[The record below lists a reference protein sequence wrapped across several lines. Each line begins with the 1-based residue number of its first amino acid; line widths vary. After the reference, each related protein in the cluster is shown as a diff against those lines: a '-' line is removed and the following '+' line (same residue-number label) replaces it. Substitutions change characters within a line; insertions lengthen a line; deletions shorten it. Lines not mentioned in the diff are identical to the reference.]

1 MNSLLNRLLAISVL
15 SVLLAS
21 CGTTPPNSY
30 YLLSANSA
38 GQSPGKQSPSLGIG
52 PIEIPE
58 YLNRNGLVYNR
69 EENRLHIANYE
80 RWAEPIGSGIERVMT
95 LNLASLLNTENIQ
108 AFPWYRSEEPD
119 YGVQV
124 TVMLLDADDDQA
136 TLIAEWVI
144 QKPESGEILN
154 RRISQLYHNMPAGEV
169 SPSQIAPAYSHLLN
183 QLSEV
188 IAAAINEDIEK
199 ASAPSI
205 PH

>member
-1 MNSLLNRLLAISVL
+1 MNSLLNRLLTISVISL
-15 SVLLAS
+15 LLAS

-38 GQSPGKQSPSLGIG
+38 GQTPSKQSPSLGIG

-69 EENRLHIANYE
+69 EGNRLHIANYE
-80 RWAEPIGSGIERVMT
+80 RWAEPMGNGVERVMG
-95 LNLASLLNTENIQ
+95 LNLASLLNTENVQ

-119 YGVQV
+119 YGIQV
-124 TVMLLDADDDQA
+124 TVILLDADDDRA

-144 QKPESGEILN
+144 QKPNSGEFLT
-154 RRISQLYHNMPAGEV
+154 RRISQLYHDMPAGEV
-169 SPSQIAPAYSHLLN
+169 SPSQIAPAYSQLLN

-188 IAAAINEDIEK
+188 IAAAISEDIEQ
-199 ASAPSI
+199 ASAGTI
-205 PH
+205 KH